1 MLNTHVCASFLLL
14 LFLSFGGNAFAQEEA
29 PFSCFNAQEIR
40 FPLQDNDFS
49 KSKVLT
55 QDKEVNALYYVYQD
69 KYTFWYKFVATE
81 DVVIKYVVSPSNAMD
96 RYRSVAYKYGGN
108 DFCDQL
114 VNFNLQPC
122 DVQRAPLIGP
132 DSKVYYVNTIDAAK
146 GDTFFVSVLSLNEED
161 CGHYL
166 RIEAEG
172 DELSLHAIHRPCYN
186 FVYLEMPD
194 FSAAKEHPEDVSLFL
209 SRFDTMVQDEDTVE
223 LTDLPIATTGF
234 GSLQTIQIES
244 ANESMVSVGDKL
256 VLNKVFFYTNT
267 YAFKPEAEAELEQL
281 FGFLVDNPTVEI
293 EIHGHSANNTEDIR
307 PDPNYKGLG
316 PEWNFKG
323 TAFKLSEMRAEA
335 VRQYLVEKG
344 IKKKRL
350 KAVGFGDTQKRV
362 PDATT
367 FEDFEKN
374 MRVEALVIKQ

>member
-1 MLNTHVCASFLLL
+1 MLNTHFYKSFFLI
-14 LFLSFGGNAFAQEEA
+14 LFCSIGGAAFGQEA

-40 FPLQDNDFS
+40 FPLSDNDFS
-49 KSKVLT
+49 KSKILAED
-55 QDKEVNALYYVYQD
+55 QEVNALYYVYQD
-69 KYTFWYKFVATE
+69 KYTFWYKFVATQ
-81 DVVIKYVVSPSNAMD
+81 DIKIKYIVTPSNAQD
-96 RYRSVAYKYGGN
+96 RYRSVAYKYGGK

-122 DVQRAPLIGP
+122 DVERAPLMGP
-132 DSKVYYVNTIDAAK
+132 DTRIYYVNTIDAAK
-146 GDTFFVSVLSLNEED
+146 GDTFFISVLSLNDED
-161 CGHYL
+161 CGHFL
-166 RIEAEG
+166 KMEALDE
-172 DELSLHAIHRPCYN
+172 ELSLHAIHRPCYN

-194 FSAAKEHPEDVSLFL
+194 FSTAKEHPEDVSLFL
-209 SRFDTMVQDEDTVE
+209 SRFDTVDQDKEILE
-223 LTDLPIATTGF
+223 LPDLPIATTGF
-234 GSLQTIQIES
+234 GSLQTIQVES

-267 YAFKPEAEAELEQL
+267 YAFKPEAEAELDQL
-281 FGFLVDNPTVEI
+281 YAFLVDNPTVEI

-323 TAFKLSEMRAEA
+323 SAFKLSEMRAEA
-335 VRQYLVEKG
+335 VLRFLVNKG

-374 MRVEALVIKQ
+374 MRVEALVVKQ